1 MSTPQ
6 ERLALKKERTKLKR
20 KQAKAKKKEM
30 LEKKAEKPA
39 TPPKYKLNQKYQK
52 RAKNTLQQV
61 AVEANLTKREQAIA
75 YEYVNNFLYPTK
87 PMKLARPI
95 SSFSASI
102 FKSGELV
109 WESDSEFVEVRFR
122 PDPWFFVE
130 IQTQA
135 GGGVVN
141 LQESY
146 EEDLGALLAGSD
158 TEQIPAGGTDR
169 ICFQMPLSLTNGTQ
183 VLPVFRFNSVPL
195 SSVRYGYVQGETACG
210 YYSIEVG
217 GTVTFAVKNLNPWA
231 CTAAVDFYIVN
242 ADETVASTTLGTPV
256 AVATQTTVHVASA
269 NLTGMQP
276 SGDQIGCFVIR
287 INNTSAN
294 SIFYKN
300 FTFTLVQSSA
310 PIQVSTAPT
319 STYYTL
325 GEALYGSAE
334 NAQAVE
340 LMNMFNT
347 CQVWSPVAC
356 AALLNV
362 SQVLADAG
370 GRFLS
375 SFLPPFISDTIPS
388 DPAKEW
394 TTLASYKNSY
404 PFYEGK
410 FDKGTHGTWVG
421 TRIQDYEYRKPF
433 TASAYQS
440 YQRESLPMNILMS
453 NPAKREQSFKYFFT
467 FSVCFEVQSVNPL
480 LTMTKGPV
488 STQLLP
494 MMLAIIVLHSLLV
507 GENPS
512 HFTRLAKLAKT
523 AVNDPKVRKAFKELA
538 GAGMAAL
545 ML

>member
-20 KQAKAKKKEM
+20 KQARAKKKEM
-30 LEKKAEKPA
+30 LEKKADKPA
-39 TPPKYKLNQKYQK
+39 TPPKYKLNPKYHK

-87 PMKLARPI
+87 PIKLARPI
-95 SSFSASI
+95 SGFSASI
-102 FKSGELV
+102 FKAGELV

-135 GGGVVN
+135 GGGTVN

-146 EEDLGALLAGSD
+146 EESLGALLQGND
-158 TEQIPAGGTDR
+158 VEQIPAGGTDR
-169 ICFQMPLSLTNGTQ
+169 ICFQMPLSLTNDTEII
-183 VLPVFRFNSVPL
+183 PVFRFNQATL
-195 SSVRYGYVQGETACG
+195 GSVRYSYFQEETASG
-210 YYSIEVG
+210 YYSIECN
-217 GTVTFAVKNLNPWA
+217 GTVTFAVKNLNPYGVA
-231 CTAAVDFYIVN
+231 VAVDFYIIN
-242 ADETVASTTLGTPV
+242 ADETTAATVLGTPV
-256 AVATQTTVHVASA
+256 AVATQQSVHVASA
-269 NLTGMQP
+269 NLTGQYP
-276 SGDQIGCFVIR
+276 TGDQIGCFVFR
-287 INNTSAN
+287 VNNTS
-294 SIFYKN
+294 SSSVFYKN
-300 FTFTLVQSSA
+300 FIFTLISATA
-310 PIQVSTAPT
+310 PIQVSSAPT
-319 STYYTL
+319 SKYYSL

-340 LMNMFNT
+340 LMNMFNS

-362 SQVLADAG
+362 TQVLADAG

-375 SFLPPFISDTIPS
+375 SFLPPFIAETIPS
-388 DPAKEW
+388 DPAQEW

-421 TRIQDYEYRKPF
+421 TRISDYEYRKPF
-433 TASAYQS
+433 AAQNYQS

-453 NPAKREQSFKYFFT
+453 NPAKTDQKFKYFFT

-523 AVNDPKVRKAFKELA
+523 AINDPKVRKAFKELA